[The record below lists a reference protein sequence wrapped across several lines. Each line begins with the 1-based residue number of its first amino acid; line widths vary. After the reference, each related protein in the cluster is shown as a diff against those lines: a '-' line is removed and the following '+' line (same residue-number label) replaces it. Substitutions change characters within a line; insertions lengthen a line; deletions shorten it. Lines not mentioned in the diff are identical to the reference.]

1 MVGTRTWRREHN
13 IGNAPKNIL
22 TLLLNSTIMPF
33 VLINEHERHIF
44 MTQDFIVVISKLKDP
59 NTKVSMNGV
68 SPFIEICDSE
78 YDRYML
84 FTLVDEDD
92 IDKVIDALFVMKQK
106 QQLATILEELAKTN
120 SIIKSLGVNTCI
132 EIFDTNEWNM
142 VFNPQITSTIKGK
155 LDELSK
161 RKN

>member
-1 MVGTRTWRREHN
+1 
-13 IGNAPKNIL
+13 
-22 TLLLNSTIMPF
+22 MPF

-59 NTKVSMNGV
+59 NIKVSMNGV

-78 YDRYML
+78 YDCSML

>member
-1 MVGTRTWRREHN
+1 
-13 IGNAPKNIL
+13 
-22 TLLLNSTIMPF
+22 MPF

-78 YDRYML
+78 YDCSML

>member
-1 MVGTRTWRREHN
+1 
-13 IGNAPKNIL
+13 
-22 TLLLNSTIMPF
+22 MPF

-44 MTQDFIVVISKLKDP
+44 MTQNFISVVISKLKDP
-59 NTKVSMNGV
+59 NTKVSISMNGV

-78 YDRYML
+78 YDCSML

-92 IDKVIDALFVMKQK
+92 IDKVIDALFVMKQKQQK

>member
-1 MVGTRTWRREHN
+1 
-13 IGNAPKNIL
+13 
-22 TLLLNSTIMPF
+22 
-33 VLINEHERHIF
+33 
-44 MTQDFIVVISKLKDP
+44 MTQDFIGGI
-59 NTKVSMNGV
+59 
-68 SPFIEICDSE
+68 SE

-92 IDKVIDALFVMKQK
+92 VDKVIDALFEMKRK
-106 QQLATILEELAKTN
+106 RQLATILEELAKTN

>member
-1 MVGTRTWRREHN
+1 
-13 IGNAPKNIL
+13 
-22 TLLLNSTIMPF
+22 
-33 VLINEHERHIF
+33 

-78 YDRYML
+78 YDCSML